1 MRDFHSLYFCV
12 STLFMSLSVS
22 AQQNCTLGVGGKNT
36 ETISKV
42 FQLNEEQQATMQELI
57 GELEIKNKLI
67 DDQIKKLFDE
77 HPQSTQEE
85 LETLAKKYKVLQQKM
100 VIISEEYDKK
110 LLSTFN
116 ERQYRRYV
124 DLCSEVFRKPFLV
137 TPTKYTDSIPSPE

>member
-12 STLFMSLSVS
+12 STLLMSLSVS

-42 FQLNEEQQATMQELI
+42 FQLNEEQQATMQEL
-57 GELEIKNKLI
+57 
-67 DDQIKKLFDE
+67 
-77 HPQSTQEE
+77 
-85 LETLAKKYKVLQQKM
+85 
-100 VIISEEYDKK
+100 ISEEYDKK

-137 TPTKYTDSIPSPE
+137 TPTKYTDSIPSPK